1 MAKANDYFVPGD
13 TLISNVFS
21 MVQPTNLGRRNGKVG
36 QINFYVKQI

>member
-21 MVQPTNLGRRNGKVG
+21 MVQPTNLGRNGKLG